1 MSRALALALVTTVLC
16 GNPPTAQAGCSD
28 CKFYDDSDGA
38 QADGSS
44 EDGFMSCQTGSC
56 SNCDGCQKFS
66 LTINSQSGRYCQC
79 PKSAPMSVAGKYK
92 RGDDLS
98 KCNSKCPAAV
108 AAAEEA
114 AKVAAENKVSTSGAI
129 ITTAPTRT
137 AALGGVVLV
146 SAAVLFQN

>member
-1 MSRALALALVTTVLC
+1 MSRALALALITTVLC

-44 EDGFMSCQTGSC
+44 EDGFLSCQTGQC
-56 SNCDGCQKFS
+56 SNCGDACIPAS
-66 LTINSQSGRYCQC
+66 LTLNSMSGRYCSC
-79 PKSAPMSVAGKYK
+79 PKDWFDK
-92 RGDDLS
+92 DLS
-98 KCNSKCPAAV
+98 KCNSRCPVAV
-108 AAAEEA
+108 AA

-129 ITTAPTRT
+129 ITTAPTLT

>member
-1 MSRALALALVTTVLC
+1 M
-16 GNPPTAQAGCSD
+16 
-28 CKFYDDSDGA
+28 
-38 QADGSS
+38 
-44 EDGFMSCQTGSC
+44 
-56 SNCDGCQKFS
+56 
-66 LTINSQSGRYCQC
+66 
-79 PKSAPMSVAGKYK
+79 SAPKVLRSMVGGGATYK

>member
-1 MSRALALALVTTVLC
+1 MSRTLALALVTTVLC

-28 CKFYDDSDGA
+28 CKFYDDADGA
-38 QADGSS
+38 TADGSS
-44 EDGFMSCQTGSC
+44 EDGFLSCQANQC
-56 SNCDGCQKFS
+56 SNCGDCVQAS
-66 LTINSQSGRYCQC
+66 LTLNSMSGFYCKC
-79 PKSAPMSVAGKYK
+79 PKDWF
-92 RGDDLS
+92 GDDLS

-129 ITTAPTRT
+129 ITTVPTRT